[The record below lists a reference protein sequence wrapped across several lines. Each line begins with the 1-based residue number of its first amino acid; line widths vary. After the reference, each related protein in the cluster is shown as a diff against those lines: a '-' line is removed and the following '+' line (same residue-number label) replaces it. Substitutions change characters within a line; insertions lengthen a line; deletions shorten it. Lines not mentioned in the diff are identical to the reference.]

1 MPDEPKSPQNQ
12 TTSLK
17 RPFPVRGLVLQAM
30 VAANAL
36 TDETMPQEKMQIFAD
51 KPFREW
57 PKEMQDQLRPF
68 GAEMIQ

>member
-1 MPDEPKSPQNQ
+1 MDTQQKPQAQKN
-12 TTSLK
+12 
-17 RPFPVRGLVLQAM
+17 PFLNPRGLVLQAM
-30 VAANAL
+30 VAKDAL
-36 TDETMPQEKMQIFAD
+36 TYESMPKEKMQTFAD

>member
-1 MPDEPKSPQNQ
+1 MDTQQKPQAQKN
-12 TTSLK
+12 
-17 RPFPVRGLVLQAM
+17 PFLNPRGLVLQAM
-30 VAANAL
+30 VAKDAL
-36 TDETMPQEKMQIFAD
+36 TDESMPKEKMRIFAE

>member
-1 MPDEPKSPQNQ
+1 MTDEPQPPPQQ
-12 TTSLK
+12 PK

-30 VAANAL
+30 VAKDAL
-36 TDETMPQEKMQIFAD
+36 TDESMPKEKMQIFAD

-68 GAEMIQ
+68 GAELIE